1 MMMDTFHR
9 NITSFFAEVLDD
21 IGCQRDTR
29 AYIVSI
35 YGKYK
40 TSQFDLS
47 KDSVTLLFAQGRN
60 KQDFLTYQNLG
71 DWIFFAN
78 TMVPHHLQHASKNYY
93 DTVARLSYYSCYKLI
108 NREWKLFEEL
118 ADNFLVIQG
127 RVKEKLCTLNMTET
141 HAGTHGVLY
150 GV

>member
-1 MMMDTFHR
+1 MDTFHK
-9 NITSFFAEVLDD
+9 NISSFFDELLIDLE
-21 IGCQRDTR
+21 CQRDTK

-40 TSQFDLS
+40 TAQFDLS
-47 KDSVTLLFAQGRN
+47 KDSVTLLFAQGRS

-78 TMVPHHLQHASKNYY
+78 TIAPQHLNKASKDYY
-93 DTVARLSYYSCYKLI
+93 DTIARLSYYSCYRLI

-118 ADNFLVIQG
+118 ADNFLVLEEQ
-127 RVKEKLCTLNMTET
+127 VKKRLPPL
-141 HAGTHGVLY
+141 L
-150 GV
+150 

>member
-1 MMMDTFHR
+1 MDVLHK
-9 NITSFFAEVLDD
+9 NISSFFDELLCDLH
-21 IGCQRDTR
+21 CQRDTK

-40 TSQFDLS
+40 SAEFDLS
-47 KDSVTLLFAQGRN
+47 KDSVTLLFAQARD
-60 KQDFLTYQNLG
+60 KQDFLGYQNLG

-78 TMVPHHLQHASKNYY
+78 TIAPQHLQHASKDYY

-118 ADNFLVIQG
+118 ADDFLSLEEQV
-127 RVKEKLCTLNMTET
+127 RKRLPKLNTQTSEGIYIGPFDL
-141 HAGTHGVLY
+141 
-150 GV
+150 

>member
-1 MMMDTFHR
+1 MDTFHK
-9 NITSFFAEVLDD
+9 NISSFFDELLIDLE
-21 IGCQRDTR
+21 CQRDTK

-40 TSQFDLS
+40 TAQFDLS
-47 KDSVTLLFAQGRN
+47 KDSVTLLFAQGRS

-78 TMVPHHLQHASKNYY
+78 TIAPQHLNKASKDYY
-93 DTVARLSYYSCYKLI
+93 DTIARLSYYSCYRLI

-118 ADNFLVIQG
+118 ADNFLVLEEQ
-127 RVKEKLCTLNMTET
+127 VKNRLPKL
-141 HAGTHGVLY
+141 
-150 GV
+150 